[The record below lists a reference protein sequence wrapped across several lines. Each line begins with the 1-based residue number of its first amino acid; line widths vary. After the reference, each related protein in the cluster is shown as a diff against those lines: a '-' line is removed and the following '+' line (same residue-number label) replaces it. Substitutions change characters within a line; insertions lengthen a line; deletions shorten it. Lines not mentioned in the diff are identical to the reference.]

1 MFKNLYLFS
10 GASLKVL
17 YTLAFDPLRLYY
29 QREVANEADISVGS
43 ANRVLPDLVSN
54 GLVMKEEKGKIHIYR
69 YNIDDPAARQL
80 KVLFNV
86 LELKE
91 MVEGIK
97 PHAKRIIVFG
107 SCSRGTDV
115 KDSDVDLFIL
125 TDEKDVV
132 TERLR
137 SFNIRRSISPI
148 IVDANDYVNLRN
160 QDRPLYDEVLG
171 GITLWERE

>member
-1 MFKNLYLFS
+1 M
-10 GASLKVL
+10 KVL

-29 QREVANEADISVGS
+29 QREVANEAHISVGS
-43 ANRVLPDLVSN
+43 ANRVLPDLVRN
-54 GLVMKEEKGKIHIYR
+54 GFVMKEEKGKIHIYR

-86 LELKE
+86 LDLKE

-97 PHAKRIIVFG
+97 PYVKRVIMFG

-125 TDEKDVV
+125 TDEKNVV
-132 TERLR
+132 TESLR

-148 IVDANDYVNLRN
+148 IVDANDYISLRN
-160 QDRPLYDEVLG
+160 QDRPLYDEILR

>member
-1 MFKNLYLFS
+1 
-10 GASLKVL
+10 LKVL
-17 YTLAFDPLRLYY
+17 YTMAFDPLRLYY
-29 QREVANEADISVGS
+29 QREIANEANISVGS
-43 ANRVLPDLVSN
+43 ANRVLPDLVRN
-54 GLVMKEEKGKIHIYR
+54 GLVTKEEKGKIHIYR

-97 PHAKRIIVFG
+97 PHAKRVIMFG
-107 SCSRGTDV
+107 SCSGGTDV

-125 TDEKDVV
+125 TDEKNVV
-132 TERLR
+132 AEKVR
-137 SFNIRRSISPI
+137 SFSIRRLISPI

-160 QDRPLYDEVLG
+160 QDRPLYDEVLR
-171 GITLWERE
+171 GIKLWERE